1 MSRSSG
7 EYNDLWYKYT
17 TLIDKYDKLKAKYKK
32 VAKPKKST
40 SKKSSSSNNTSSSS
54 NNSSSSDS
62 DNSSSASYTVY
73 ITDYGQKYHA
83 AGCRYLKKSSIS
95 ISKSEA
101 EQRGYTACSHCHP

>member
-17 TLIDKYDKLKAKYKK
+17 SLIDKYDKLKAKYKK

-40 SKKSSSSNNTSSSS
+40 SKKSSGSNNTSSSS

-83 AGCRYLKKSSIS
+83 AGCRYLKKSSIA

-101 EQRGYTACSHCHP
+101 IQKGYSACSECNP

>member
-1 MSRSSG
+1 MNRSSG
-7 EYNDLWYKYT
+7 EYNDLCYKYT
-17 TLIDKYDKLKAKYKK
+17 SLIDKYDKLKAKYKK